1 MKLQLQ
7 LDLYATLKYLPKRK
21 LTLETYK
28 QELNTKID
36 IHCFNVAIANTIEHM
51 ILSNKVI

>member
-36 IHCFNVAIANTIEHM
+36 IHCFNVAIANK
-51 ILSNKVI
+51 LSI